1 MRNLHSFL
9 YLGGLFVL
17 LVCSFGVFIFPEEA
31 LDGLMYASI
40 SAFVPSLVVYPFFPV
55 KKMVHEEI
63 PDPEVLTIFNEDI
76 DIGKWEKE
84 RIQNDKYRLLLPFV
98 GWIGFLCITFAF
110 QSEASTVVIARIILL
125 LLASVTLWTIID
137 VIMHQPK
144 PTTKQM
150 IHHA

>member
-1 MRNLHSFL
+1 MRNLHSLL
-9 YLGGLFVL
+9 YLGGLFTI
-17 LVCSFGVFIFPEEA
+17 LVCTAGIFIFPEEA
-31 LDGLMYASI
+31 IDGLMYASI
-40 SAFVPSLVVYPFFPV
+40 SAFVPSLVIYPFFPV

-98 GWIGFLCITFAF
+98 GYIGFLCITFAF
-110 QSEASTVVIARIILL
+110 KSEASTVIIAKIILL
-125 LLASVTLWTIID
+125 VMASIAIWAILDI
-137 VIMHQPK
+137 IMHQPK
-144 PTTKQM
+144 PTTRQM